1 MVRVGMKSCRSGLKA
16 SREDLVNRLVG
27 FRTLAV
33 LRVGMEGEVLHYP
46 WGSTLLLRHH
56 SSGGDWCIEFVF
68 RMQCVL
74 SSMIQGTGRMSSPE
88 SCVPGIGGL
97 SRCGGGCREDP
108 NKEGRV
114 NVDDVTFVGDGR
126 VVRVV
131 LGVVRVVWV
140 RGIEN
145 GGQRTGRRGPLR

>member
-1 MVRVGMKSCRSGLKA
+1 M
-16 SREDLVNRLVG
+16 NRLVG

-46 WGSTLLLRHH
+46 WESTLLLRHH
-56 SSGGDWCIEFVF
+56 SSGGDCCIEFEF
-68 RMQCVL
+68 HMQYVL
-74 SSMIQGTGRMSSPE
+74 SPMIERIGRGKTMSSPE
-88 SCVPGIGGL
+88 SRVVYSCLRNWWPLTDAKG
-97 SRCGGGCREDP
+97 DP

-114 NVDDVTFVGDGR
+114 NVDDVTFVDDGR

-131 LGVVRVVWV
+131 LDIVRVVWV